1 MFGMHAMEHD
11 DFQFDEPGL
20 KGAVQRAWGGEQSP
34 QRLRARVSRLIAT
47 AASVDQAPAPVST
60 WERWQGRVYG
70 LAAAAVLILGIGLLV
85 LYYQGAF
92 DGNVSRF
99 ASAAQPISLPSKTA
113 MPISLAQSMV
123 ATHNSCGKLQ
133 DHRLVG
139 DLPANSYRALS
150 VKLTSD
156 LGFPVIAR
164 GLGPE
169 WKFRG
174 AGECSVGELRGSHL
188 LFVRGNESISVFSLP
203 SSCMMGIPPGAQ
215 FEGPVQGHPVAG
227 FSRGGAVYAF
237 VGSSPAASLT
247 TEALTAIRDGFFSQF
262 DPATCGEIDTDL
274 DFDY

>member
-1 MFGMHAMEHD
+1 MHAMEHD
-11 DFQFDEPGL
+11 DFQFDEPSL
-20 KGAVQRAWGGEQSP
+20 KGAVQRAWGSERSP

-47 AASVDQAPAPVST
+47 AASVDQVPAPVST
-60 WERWQGRVYG
+60 WERWQERVYG

-92 DGNVSRF
+92 ESNVARF
-99 ASAAQPISLPSKTA
+99 AGPVQPIGMPSKTP

-123 ATHNSCGKLQ
+123 ATHNACGKLH
-133 DHRLVG
+133 DHRLVD
-139 DLPANSYRALS
+139 DLPANNYRALS

-169 WKFRG
+169 WTFRG
-174 AGECSVGELRGSHL
+174 AGECSVGDLRGSHL
-188 LFVRGNESISVFSLP
+188 LFVRGDESISVFSLP
-203 SSCMMGIPPGAQ
+203 SSCMMGIRPGAQ
-215 FEGPVQGHPVAG
+215 FEGPVQGQPVAG

-237 VGSSPAASLT
+237 VGSSAGASLT
-247 TEALTAIRDGFFSQF
+247 TEAVTAIRDGFFSQF
-262 DPATCGEIDTDL
+262 DPESCGDIHTDL

>member
-70 LAAAAVLILGIGLLV
+70 LAAAAVLMLGIGLLV

-92 DGNVSRF
+92 ESNVSRF
-99 ASAAQPISLPSKTA
+99 AGAAQPISMPSKTP
-113 MPISLAQSMV
+113 MPISLARSML
-123 ATHNSCGKLQ
+123 ATHNSCGKLH
-133 DHRLVG
+133 DHRLVD
-139 DLPANSYRALS
+139 DLPANNYRALS

-164 GLGPE
+164 GLGAE

-188 LFVRGNESISVFSLP
+188 LFVRGDESISVFSLP